1 MTADRADRLARL
13 VEQMGADLTLSP
25 TTRHARLQRVE
36 DHWRRELSGCSLSA
50 VSRELRRRRTRA
62 GVADGLPPADLA
74 RAAAVAGSVAGDPTT
89 AHRMAGGA

>member
-36 DHWRRELSGCSLSA
+36 DAWRRELSGCSLTA

-62 GVADGLPPADLA
+62 GEVDGMSVPDPELGLPAGRFQRG
-74 RAAAVAGSVAGDPTT
+74 RA
-89 AHRMAGGA
+89 